1 MLFCPKSTNKHFKI
15 HRRYTGKGIPKQEK
29 THVPR
34 SDAQD
39 TLWKMRIIDSC
50 YRKDLQSNSS
60 SPSAPP
66 KESTTPGDRNIFSSS
81 IEPWYGER
89 RLSQSRLWRFPREPC
104 PDQKIC
110 RYELVEQPTKMLVLE
125 DIRSAEQWDETG
137 VALSSTLDGTVND
150 DQSEPKD
157 SSNSAMFTKCDWKHF
172 GIMLS
177 YLRRQLMKNIVF
189 IS

>member
-1 MLFCPKSTNKHFKI
+1 MLFCRKSTNKHFKI

-81 IEPWYGER
+81 IEPWYGKR
-89 RLSQSRLWRFPREPC
+89 RLSQSRLWRFPREAC
-104 PDQKIC
+104 PDQKTC
-110 RYELVEQPTKMLVLE
+110 RLWVGWAA
-125 DIRSAEQWDETG
+125 D
-137 VALSSTLDGTVND
+137 
-150 DQSEPKD
+150 KD
-157 SSNSAMFTKCDWKHF
+157 ACSWRYQVCGAMRWNRRRPF
-172 GIMLS
+172 I
-177 YLRRQLMKNIVF
+177 YLRRYGEWWSIQTESF
-189 IS
+189 F